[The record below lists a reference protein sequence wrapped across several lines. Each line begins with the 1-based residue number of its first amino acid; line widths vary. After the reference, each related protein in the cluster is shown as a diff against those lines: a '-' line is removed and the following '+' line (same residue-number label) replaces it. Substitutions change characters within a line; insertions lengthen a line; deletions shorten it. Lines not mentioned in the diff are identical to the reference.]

1 MSVSTFK
8 KSLPLDVGGREGL
21 EEGVLEL
28 PSERESLK
36 ANPFLLR
43 STVLASQ
50 HVHNS
55 MSAKRNGNRKGARG
69 RGSLSGKKT
78 AEEEQV
84 RGFIQ
89 KLLFRTA
96 YTQLGEVQRFVV
108 SLVRRPE

>member
-1 MSVSTFK
+1 M
-8 KSLPLDVGGREGL
+8 
-21 EEGVLEL
+21 EEGVLKL
-28 PSERESLK
+28 PSEGESLK

-55 MSAKRNGNRKGARG
+55 MSAKRNGNRKRVRG

-96 YTQLGEVQRFVV
+96 YSLLGEVRRFVA
-108 SLVRRPE
+108 SLGRRPGRKRG